1 MEIKSD
7 IINCA
12 FKARA
17 ERAQQHR
24 SGEKGVH
31 VQTRSENEFN

>member
-12 FKARA
+12 FKGRA
-17 ERAQQHR
+17 ERARRHR
-24 SGEKGVH
+24 SGKTH
-31 VQTRSENEFN
+31 SENEFN